1 MNLKQFLK
9 NGGCI
14 LCFCAATGILAPG
27 DLSAA
32 ETKNPNPLQPGQE
45 IEISFADA
53 GLPPTLYSMMNGTAA
68 TPCVTVR
75 LPDDYNPTNTYP
87 LLVYVPGNDGGTK
100 GNIYNAE
107 TIAGPRGWIVATL
120 PLFKKS
126 IDPSEPAGG
135 VIISFEDY
143 PVISKAYRTMLG
155 RLFER
160 IPNIDREKSAMVGF
174 SNGSITIAVF
184 VSNHDE
190 FILSHFRNFCL
201 VDHGMFHLAD
211 LHKSRARDCRFLLL
225 VGDQEGLGR
234 DVKVRQA
241 QLQQDAWKLL
251 GVNVTCQIMKD
262 TGHEF
267 NQPQMELVGEWLRND
282 AAKSPGSQTSTN
294 NLKQ

>member
-1 MNLKQFLK
+1 MLALGNL
-9 NGGCI
+9 
-14 LCFCAATGILAPG
+14 P
-27 DLSAA
+27 AA
-32 ETKNPNPLQPGQE
+32 ETKTLQPGQE
-45 IEISFADA
+45 IEITFADA
-53 GLPPTLYSMMNGTAA
+53 GLPPTLYSMMNGEAV

-75 LPDDYNPTNTYP
+75 LPDDYNPTNIYP

-126 IDPSEPAGG
+126 IDRSEPAGG

-174 SNGSITIAVF
+174 SNGSITIAVL

-190 FILSHFRNFCL
+190 FILSHFRNFCM

-225 VGDQEGLGR
+225 VGDQEGMGR

-267 NQPQMELVGEWLRND
+267 NQPQMELVGDWLRND
-282 AAKSPGSQTSTN
+282 AAKSPSPQTSTN
-294 NLKQ
+294 NNR

>member
-1 MNLKQFLK
+1 
-9 NGGCI
+9 
-14 LCFCAATGILAPG
+14 
-27 DLSAA
+27 
-32 ETKNPNPLQPGQE
+32 
-45 IEISFADA
+45 
-53 GLPPTLYSMMNGTAA
+53 MMKGEAV
-68 TPCVTVR
+68 TPCVTIR

-107 TIAGPRGWIVATL
+107 TIAGPRGWIVATV

-126 IDPSEPAGG
+126 IDRSEPAGG

-174 SNGSITIAVF
+174 SNGSITIAVL

-190 FILSHFRNFCL
+190 FILSHFKNFCM

-251 GVNVTCQIMKD
+251 GVNVACQIMKD

-267 NQPQMELVGEWLRND
+267 NQPQMEIVGEWLQND
-282 AAKSPGSQTSTN
+282 AAKNPISQTNTN
-294 NLKQ
+294 SLKQ

>member
-1 MNLKQFLK
+1 M
-9 NGGCI
+9 
-14 LCFCAATGILAPG
+14 LAPG
-27 DLSAA
+27 NSPAA
-32 ETKNPNPLQPGQE
+32 GTKTLQPGQE

-53 GLPPTLYSMMNGTAA
+53 GLPPTLYSMVNGMAV

-87 LLVYVPGNDGGTK
+87 LLVYVPGFDGGTK

-143 PVISKAYRTMLG
+143 PVISRAYRTMLG

-174 SNGSITIAVF
+174 SNGSITIAVL

-234 DVKVRQA
+234 DVKIRQA

-267 NQPQMELVGEWLRND
+267 NQPQMELVGEWLRKEVIKDQN
-282 AAKSPGSQTSTN
+282 SQTNTSS
-294 NLKQ
+294 LKQ